1 MMLAALSDY
10 FDLNKL
16 MGMLPNHSEH
26 GKEID
31 HMLNFCHWF
40 MLILFVGWSSYFLY
54 TIFRFHK
61 SRHPKADYHG
71 VRSHLSTHLEAGVV
85 IIEAVILLG
94 FGLPLW
100 GKRVNEIPNSEK
112 DAAVKIR
119 AIGFQFGWHFHYA
132 GPDGKFGRQHVR
144 FITASNPLG
153 LDPTDP
159 DGADDVLTGGVGGVM
174 HLANHHATVVRVS
187 SLDVIHGFALHQM
200 RIQQDAIP
208 GTEAPQWFRPVSNGE
223 WQIICAQLCGAG
235 HSNMAAKYVVEDQK
249 DFDAWYKEQ
258 LAVTQTSLKKQKAE
272 VEKQE
277 AAAHAEAAKN
287 AAEHGTEHGDA
298 HGEKK
303 AH

>member
-1 MMLAALSDY
+1 MTLAALSDY

-40 MLILFVGWSSYFLY
+40 MLLLFVGWGSFFLVSVFK
-54 TIFRFHK
+54 FRK
-61 SRHPKADYHG
+61 SRHPRADYHG
-71 VRSHLSTHLEAGVV
+71 VRTHLSTHLEVGVV

-94 FGLPLW
+94 FALPLW
-100 GKRVNEIPNSEK
+100 GKRVTEFPESEK
-112 DAAVKIR
+112 EAALKIR
-119 AIGFQFGWHFHYA
+119 AIGFQFGWYFHYA
-132 GPDGKFGRQHVR
+132 GPDGKFGRQHIR
-144 FITASNPLG
+144 FITGSNPLG

-159 DGADDVLTGGVGGVM
+159 DGADDVLAGGPGGTM
-174 HLANHHATVVRVS
+174 HLVNYKATVVRVS
-187 SLDVIHGFALHQM
+187 SRDVIHGFALHQM

-208 GTEAPQWFRPVSNGE
+208 GSEIPQWFRPVSTGE

-235 HSNMAAKYVVEDQK
+235 HSGMAAKYVVEEPK
-249 DFDAWYKEQ
+249 DFDVWYKEQ
-258 LAVTQTSLKKQKAE
+258 LDATQRNLQKQKAE
-272 VEKQE
+272 LEKQ
-277 AAAHAEAAKN
+277 AEADKAEIARK
-287 AAEHGTEHGDA
+287 AAEHGTEHGAA

>member
-1 MMLAALSDY
+1 MILAALSDY

-40 MLILFVGWSSYFLY
+40 MLALFVGWTTYFLF

-71 VRSHLSTHLEAGVV
+71 VRNHVSTHLEASVV

-100 GKRVNEIPNSEK
+100 GKRVNEIPVGEK
-112 DAAVKIR
+112 DDALKIR
-119 AIGFQFGWHFHYA
+119 AIGYQFGWYFHYA
-132 GPDGKFGRQHVR
+132 GADGKFGRQHVR
-144 FITASNPLG
+144 FINGPNALG
-153 LDPTDP
+153 LDPTDH
-159 DGADDVLTGGVGGVM
+159 DGADDMVTVGQM
-174 HLANHHATVVRVS
+174 HLINHKATVVRVGS
-187 SLDVIHGFALHQM
+187 RDVIHGFALHQM

-208 GTEAPQWFRPVSNGE
+208 GTEVPQWFRPVSTGE

-235 HSNMAAKYVVEDQK
+235 HTNMAATYLVEDQES
-249 DFDAWYKEQ
+249 FDKWFADQ
-258 LAVTQTSLKKQKAE
+258 QSATQAYLKKQAAE
-272 VEKQE
+272 IAKQASE
-277 AAAHAEAAKN
+277 ANAAA
-287 AAEHGTEHGDA
+287 A

>member
-40 MLILFVGWSSYFLY
+40 MLILFVGWISYFLY
-54 TIFRFHK
+54 TIFRFRK
-61 SRHPKADYHG
+61 SRQPKADYHG
-71 VRSHLSTHLEAGVV
+71 VRNHVSTHLEASVI

-100 GKRVNEIPNSEK
+100 GKRVNEIPEGEK
-112 DAAVKIR
+112 ESALKIR
-119 AIGFQFGWHFHYA
+119 AIGYQFGWYFHYA
-132 GPDGKFGRQHVR
+132 GADGKFGRQHTR
-144 FITASNPLG
+144 FITGSNVLG
-153 LDPTDP
+153 LDPTDS
-159 DGADDVLTGGVGGVM
+159 DGADDIVAAGTL
-174 HLANHHATVVRVS
+174 HLINHEATVVRVS
-187 SLDVIHGFALHQM
+187 SRDVIHGFALHEM

-208 GTEAPQWFRPVSNGE
+208 GTEAPSWFRPVSTGE
-223 WQIICAQLCGAG
+223 WQIICAQLCGGG
-235 HSNMAAKYVVEDQK
+235 HSGMAAKYIVEEKK
-249 DFDAWYKEQ
+249 DFDVWYKEQ
-258 LAVTQTSLKKQKAE
+258 LDFTQGYLQKQKVE

-277 AAAHAEAAKN
+277 ADARAEAAKK
-287 AAEHGTEHGDA
+287 AAEHGAG

-303 AH
+303 EH

>member
-40 MLILFVGWSSYFLY
+40 MLLLFVGWMGYFVF

-61 SRHPKADYHG
+61 SRHPRADYYG
-71 VRSHLSTHLEAGVV
+71 VRNHVSTHLEAAVV

-94 FGLPLW
+94 FALPLW
-100 GKRVNEIPNSEK
+100 GKRVNEIPLGEQ
-112 DAAVKIR
+112 DGALKIR
-119 AIGFQFGWHFHYA
+119 AIGYQFGWYFHYA
-132 GPDGKFGRQHVR
+132 GADGKFGRQHVR
-144 FITASNPLG
+144 FITGSNALG

-159 DGADDVLTGGVGGVM
+159 DGTDDIVAPGTM
-174 HLANHHATVVRVS
+174 HLVNHKATVVRVS
-187 SLDVIHGFALHQM
+187 SRDVIHGFALHEM

-208 GTEAPQWFRPVSNGE
+208 GTEVPQWFRPVSAGE

-235 HSNMAAKYVVEDQK
+235 HSGMAAKYIVEEVK
-249 DFDAWYKEQ
+249 DFDDWYKGQ
-258 LAVTQTSLKKQKAE
+258 LEFTQGALKKQAADLATKAAE
-272 VEKQE
+272 E
-277 AAAHAEAAKN
+277 HAEAAKK
-287 AAEHGTEHGDA
+287 ASE

-303 AH
+303 PH

>member
-1 MMLAALSDY
+1 MMLAAISDY

-40 MLILFVGWSSYFLY
+40 MLILFVGWTSYFLY

-71 VRSHLSTHLEAGVV
+71 VRSHLSTHLEAGVI

-100 GKRVNEIPNSEK
+100 GKRVNEIPEGEK
-112 DAAVKIR
+112 ESALKIR
-119 AIGFQFGWHFHYA
+119 AIGFQFGWYFHYA
-132 GPDGKFGRQHVR
+132 GADGKFGRQHIR
-144 FITASNPLG
+144 FITGSNPLG
-153 LDPTDP
+153 IDPTDP
-159 DGADDVLTGGVGGVM
+159 DGADDIIAKGEM
-174 HLANHHATVVRVS
+174 HLVNHQATVVRVS

-208 GTEAPQWFRPVSNGE
+208 GTETPQWFRPVSTGE
-223 WQIICAQLCGAG
+223 WQIICAQLCGGG
-235 HSNMAAKYVVEDQK
+235 HSSMARTYLVEERK
-249 DFDAWYKEQ
+249 DFDKWYKEQ
-258 LAVTQTSLKKQKAE
+258 LEDTQGYLKKQKAE

-277 AAAHAEAAKN
+277 AEAHAEAAKK
-287 AAEHGTEHGDA
+287 ATEHGSE

-303 AH
+303 EH

>member
-40 MLILFVGWSSYFLY
+40 MLLLFVGWGSFYLY
-54 TIFRFHK
+54 TIFRFRK

-71 VRSHLSTHLEAGVV
+71 VRTHLSTHLEVGVV

-94 FGLPLW
+94 FALPLW
-100 GKRVNEIPNSEK
+100 GKRVNEIPEGEK
-112 DAAVKIR
+112 ADALKVR
-119 AIGFQFGWHFHYA
+119 AIGYQFGWYFHYA
-132 GPDGKFGRQHVR
+132 GADGKFGRQHIS
-144 FITASNPLG
+144 FIQSPNVLG

-159 DGADDVLTGGVGGVM
+159 DGADDIVVADNQL
-174 HLANHHATVVRVS
+174 HLINHKATVVRVS
-187 SLDVIHGFALHQM
+187 SRDVIHGFALHQM

-208 GTEAPQWFRPVSNGE
+208 GTEAPQWFRPVSIGE

-235 HSNMAAKYVVEDQK
+235 HSTMQAKYVVEEQK
-249 DFDAWYKEQ
+249 AFDEWYAGQ
-258 LAVTQTSLKKQKAE
+258 LEFTQGYMKKQKVE
-272 VEKQE
+272 VEKRE
-277 AAAHAEAAKN
+277 AEMHAEAARK
-287 AAEHGTEHGDA
+287 AAEHGGEHGA
-298 HGEKK
+298 EHGEKK
-303 AH
+303 EH